1 MEKPP
6 RGVHELP
13 AQRDDSLTFKLLL
26 GANTILLALILMFAL
41 HAHREVSFGAGV
53 FHDALDIVTSPKPSP
68 QVIQRAAGALRDL
81 SDTFFF
87 GSVNGSVATFAL
99 QLLHSDIGGIAGQV
113 SNFADRV
120 FRAFNVPPPTTC
132 EQMVRCQQG
141 GELFCP
147 NGERRWCNYA
157 GQDVNCASLECVAP
171 HVAHVASLISSV
183 AGKIK
188 LVRPYPVNSSN
199 SPAAFSDG
207 IFRLDLLL
215 DWVNSQ
221 LDASD
226 WVTAGRACQNVAA
239 QVRTIDWTG
248 MYIDDRGRRQN
259 WNENKR
265 VRDGVDYVLQ
275 VCDNIVNIAPYMR
288 KIQDDAAPG
297 TNTKASK

>member
-1 MEKPP
+1 MACMNI
-6 RGVHELP
+6 P
-13 AQRDDSLTFKLLL
+13 AQREDSLTFKLLL
-26 GANTILLALILMFAL
+26 GANTVLLALILMFAL

-120 FRAFNVPPPTTC
+120 FPRIQRPTANLAATRRFGAKTGWRAGYLPKW
-132 EQMVRCQQG
+132 RAALLSI
-141 GELFCP
+141 LFIK
-147 NGERRWCNYA
+147 N
-157 GQDVNCASLECVAP
+157 VNCASPECIAP
-171 HVAHVASLISSV
+171 HVAHVASLISSIS
-183 AGKIK
+183 GRIK

-239 QVRTIDWTG
+239 QVRAIDWTG

-265 VRDGVDYVLQ
+265 VRDGVDYVSQ